1 MQQQF
6 HYSPE
11 PASYSHTSSHE
22 QGQTSSRSLPL
33 QIVISWDVHF
43 PFCSLAP
50 VIPFALWPQLSL
62 LMSRQLPWAPIHS
75 LEYPAGPCPAL
86 LIGRQGHSRSA
97 GSQFNVTTALTAST
111 KAFYCLT
118 HLPGAQERLMRLSW
132 LPSAKKSHSFIS
144 CEVWPLGA
152 TISKAATWKAI
163 RFLNPTRPLSE
174 AFQLCRGHKS
184 ERNSH
189 TQRDRYNGVHCAIV
203 RSNQKI

>member
-1 MQQQF
+1 MSKGRLVL
-6 HYSPE
+6 SP
-11 PASYSHTSSHE
+11 YLFKLSSAE
-22 QGQTSSRSLPL
+22 MY
-33 QIVISWDVHF
+33 IF
-43 PFCSLAP
+43 PS
-50 VIPFALWPQLSL
+50 ALWPQLSL
-62 LMSRQLPWAPIHS
+62 LFFGPSYSFWCHGNFLGRQIHS
-75 LEYPAGPCPAL
+75 LEYLAGPCSAL
-86 LIGRQGHSRSA
+86 LIGRQGHSRST

-118 HLPGAQERLMRLSW
+118 HHPGAQERLMRLSR

-184 ERNSH
+184 
-189 TQRDRYNGVHCAIV
+189 
-203 RSNQKI
+203 